1 MIYTGTESL
10 LMLSIFMPLAD
21 AVCAGLEIC
30 ALLRDINTL
39 SVDDNIVMMRIREIN
54 ERGLGC

>member
-1 MIYTGTESL
+1 MKDTGTKYFP
-10 LMLSIFMPLAD
+10 MVAIFMPLAD